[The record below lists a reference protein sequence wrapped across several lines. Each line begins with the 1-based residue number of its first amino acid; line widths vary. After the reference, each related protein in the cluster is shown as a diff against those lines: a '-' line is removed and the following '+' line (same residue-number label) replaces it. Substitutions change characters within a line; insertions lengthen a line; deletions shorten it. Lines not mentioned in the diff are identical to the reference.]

1 MLIGQTTN
9 VKFKVNVMG
18 TSADPKVRVILGTK
32 PELSFP
38 AEKQGDDWAAEL
50 DIPNSVASG
59 KYDLRVEV
67 MVGNRHFTP
76 LTKQVELFGPEVV
89 AAPNPTPEPADEPAG
104 ESTLFQ
110 QDEIKERS
118 RKYAETMAKAVCAP
132 VEEEEVA
139 VEEAPVVAEEPAIVE
154 PPAPVI
160 QRKITLPP
168 DFFKNLTAPSAPVK
182 VEYQPIIARE
192 AAHAAMDKPIKAA
205 ETKKPKAKKLVELKH
220 ELPVRLIKGEIVY
233 E

>member
-9 VKFKVNVMG
+9 IKFKVNVMG

-38 AEKQGDDWAAEL
+38 AEKQGDEWAAEL
-50 DIPNSVASG
+50 DIPASVASG

-89 AAPNPTPEPADEPAG
+89 AAPNPTPEPARPPVQDVRHEEP
-104 ESTLFQ
+104 
-110 QDEIKERS
+110 
-118 RKYAETMAKAVCAP
+118 
-132 VEEEEVA
+132 EE
-139 VEEAPVVAEEPAIVE
+139 VEEAAVEAPAEVVAEEPVVQS
-154 PPAPVI
+154 PPPVV

-168 DFFKNLTAPSAPVK
+168 DFFKSLTAPSAPVK

-192 AAHAAMDKPIKAA
+192 AAHAAMDKPIKAV
-205 ETKKPKAKKLVELKH
+205 EPKKPKAKKLVELKH
-220 ELPVRLIKGEIVY
+220 ELPVRLVKGEIVY